1 MFIRIAI
8 AFSVSALYNPAVNA
22 QRISPES
29 FGFSGVSDVETVGFA
44 KDRSEHFETAM
55 GRIAVRIS
63 RRTTA
68 INFSFITMLLYFA
81 QKNK

>member
-1 MFIRIAI
+1 MHREF
-8 AFSVSALYNPAVNA
+8 
-22 QRISPES
+22 PES

-55 GRIAVRIS
+55 GRIAVRIN

-68 INFSFITMLLYFA
+68 INFSFITMFFISH
-81 QKNK
+81 KNK

>member
-1 MFIRIAI
+1 MHREFHPNLL
-8 AFSVSALYNPAVNA
+8 AF
-22 QRISPES
+22 R
-29 FGFSGVSDVETVGFA
+29 GVSDVETVGFA
-44 KDRSEHFETAM
+44 KDRSEHFETAI
-55 GRIAVRIS
+55 GRIAVRIN